1 MRRTSGRL
9 LMDSSPRST
18 PENNCEPPPC
28 PSIGRSQAG
37 NLLPLSYPAKWSSH
51 LITARPIANANGS
64 TSSARNGSTRIGV
77 QLQRQVMSHQSAPG
91 IRDIPSVQATEF
103 RQAMRNLAGGVA
115 IVATGTAAE
124 RRGLTVSSVTSI
136 CMEPPCLLVGINAG
150 SETHDGI
157 LASRSFGVSL
167 LSTDQEDLALRFG
180 GQGGA
185 KGIHRFDT
193 APWKQG
199 ALDVPLLRNAF
210 CALECV
216 LYDHKVIGT
225 HSIFIGR
232 VIATRVGHG
241 NPLINFRGALRTL
254 LLD

>member
-1 MRRTSGRL
+1 MSYQ
-9 LMDSSPRST
+9 SPPR
-18 PENNCEPPPC
+18 
-28 PSIGRSQAG
+28 
-37 NLLPLSYPAKWSSH
+37 
-51 LITARPIANANGS
+51 
-64 TSSARNGSTRIGV
+64 
-77 QLQRQVMSHQSAPG
+77 

-103 RQAMRNLAGGVA
+103 RQAMRNLASGVA
-115 IVATGTAAE
+115 IVATGKAAE

-136 CMEPPCLLVGINAG
+136 CMEPPCLLVGIKVG

-157 LASRSFGVSL
+157 LASRRFGVSL
-167 LSTDQEDLALRFG
+167 LRSNQEDLALRFG
-180 GQGGA
+180 GQEGA
-185 KGIHRFDT
+185 KGVHRFDT

-199 ALDVPLLRNAF
+199 ILDVPLLPNAF

-225 HSIFIGR
+225 HTIFIGR
-232 VIATRVGHG
+232 IVATRVGHG